1 MGRVIALIDLIISA
15 LLIISAV
22 GLVYYWVDFYTRKR
36 VQVIQEDW
44 YLKFQKAF
52 PVADMWI
59 VACALIGAVG
69 LLTEQNYGLLFAILA
84 ASSGIFLGLIDIT
97 FNIQNKL
104 YRHVGTSNEMVFE
117 VVINILSLLF
127 GIITIV
133 YLGARII

>member
-1 MGRVIALIDLIISA
+1 MIALIDLIISA

-97 FNIQNKL
+97 FNTQNKL

>member
-1 MGRVIALIDLIISA
+1 MIALTDLIISA

-22 GLVYYWVDFYTRKR
+22 GLVYYWVDFHTRKK

-84 ASSGIFLGLIDIT
+84 ASSGIFLGLMDIT
-97 FNIQNKL
+97 FNMQNKL

-117 VVINILSLLF
+117 AVINILSLLF

>member
-1 MGRVIALIDLIISA
+1 MIALTDLIISA

-22 GLVYYWVDFYTRKR
+22 GLVYYWVDFHTRKK

-84 ASSGIFLGLIDIT
+84 ASSGIFLGLMDIT
-97 FNIQNKL
+97 FNMQNKL

>member
-1 MGRVIALIDLIISA
+1 MIALIDLILSV
-15 LLIISAV
+15 LLIISAI
-22 GLVYYWVDFYTRKR
+22 GLVYYWVDFYTRKG
-36 VQVIQEDW
+36 VQVVQEDW

>member
-1 MGRVIALIDLIISA
+1 MRRVIALTDLIISA

-22 GLVYYWVDFYTRKR
+22 GLVYYWVDFHTRKK

>member
-1 MGRVIALIDLIISA
+1 MIALIDLILSV
-15 LLIISAV
+15 LLIISAI
-22 GLVYYWVDFYTRKR
+22 GLVYYWVDFYTRKG
-36 VQVIQEDW
+36 VQVTQEDW
-44 YLKFQKAF
+44 YLKFQKACS
-52 PVADMWI
+52 VADMWI

-69 LLTEQNYGLLFAILA
+69 LLTEQNYGVLFSLLA
-84 ASSGIFLGLIDIT
+84 ASSAIFLGLIDIT

-133 YLGARII
+133 YLGARTI

>member
-1 MGRVIALIDLIISA
+1 MLALIDLIISA

-22 GLVYYWVDFYTRKR
+22 GLVYYWVDFYTRKG

-44 YLKFQKAF
+44 YLKFEKAF

-69 LLTEQNYGLLFAILA
+69 VLTEQNYGLLFAILA